1 LVSKLLRCQSIVKHK
16 KHQTTTTTTTLLNEI
31 NSLILG
37 GLLELHGSCRW
48 ISMADAPSSAL
59 RSSPG
64 LARVLPLQPQAY
76 KVVLEEAVWR

>member
-1 LVSKLLRCQSIVKHK
+1 MSKHHK
-16 KHQTTTTTTTLLNEI
+16 TQKHQTTTTTKLLDEI

-37 GLLELHGSCRW
+37 LSELHGSCRW
-48 ISMADAPSSAL
+48 ISVADAPSAL

-64 LARVLPLQPQAY
+64 FVRFLPLQLQAY

>member
-1 LVSKLLRCQSIVKHK
+1 
-16 KHQTTTTTTTLLNEI
+16 
-31 NSLILG
+31 
-37 GLLELHGSCRW
+37 
-48 ISMADAPSSAL
+48 MADAPSSAL